1 MNPRIKK
8 RIEYHSLNVLT
19 WFIVALVIF
28 PIFWMVKVSLH
39 TNGEILQG
47 ITTITIPEP
56 QWQNYKNLWETVN
69 FGQFFKNSMIICTAT
84 MVVSCFL
91 AVLAGYALARYKF
104 PGSGLFGMGVIGTQM
119 IPGIMFLLPIYLLFL
134 QIKDTFG
141 LPMVDTY
148 WGMILVYSAFYTPMS
163 IWIIRSF
170 FVAIPKDLEES
181 ARIDGCN
188 RIQAFIRVIL
198 PLSIPG
204 IIAMC
209 VYIFLTAWDEL
220 MFAWV
225 LTTTPEVQTI
235 PVGIRLFVGQ
245 YTNRY
250 DLLMSAATVVTLPVI
265 ITFFLTQK
273 YFISGM
279 TAGAV
284 KG

>member
-1 MNPRIKK
+1 MSAQTKK
-8 RIEYHSLNVLT
+8 KIEYYSLNTLT
-19 WFIVALVIF
+19 WLIVAVVIF

-47 ITTITIPEP
+47 ITTMTISDP
-56 QWQNYKNLWETVN
+56 QWHNYKNLWETIN
-69 FGQFFKNSMIICTAT
+69 FGQFFKNSLIICFAT
-84 MVVSCFL
+84 MGVSCVL
-91 AVLAGYALARYKF
+91 ALLAGYALARYRF

-134 QIKDTFG
+134 KIKETFG

-170 FVAIPKDLEES
+170 FVAIPKELEES

-188 RIQAFIRVIL
+188 RVQAFVRVIL
-198 PLSIPG
+198 PLSLPG

-250 DLLMSAATVVTLPVI
+250 DLLMSAATVVTLPVV
-265 ITFFLTQK
+265 ITFFITQK

>member
-1 MNPRIKK
+1 MSSRIKK
-8 RIEYHSLNVLT
+8 KIEYHSLNVLT
-19 WFIVALVIF
+19 WIIVAFVVF
-28 PIFWMVKVSLH
+28 PIFWMVKASLH
-39 TNGEILQG
+39 TNTEILQG
-47 ITTITIPEP
+47 ITTLAIPDP
-56 QWQNYKNLWETVN
+56 QWKNYHNLWETVN
-69 FGQFFKNSMIICTAT
+69 FGQFFKNSLIICFSTMII
-84 MVVSCFL
+84 SCFL
-91 AVLAGYALARYKF
+91 ALLAGYALARYKF

-134 QIKDTFG
+134 KIKDTIG

-188 RIQAFIRVIL
+188 RVQAFVKVIL

-220 MFAWV
+220 LFAWV
-225 LTTTPEVQTI
+225 LTTTPKVQTI

-250 DLLMSAATVVTLPVI
+250 DLLMSAATVVTVPVI
-265 ITFFLTQK
+265 ITFFMTQK